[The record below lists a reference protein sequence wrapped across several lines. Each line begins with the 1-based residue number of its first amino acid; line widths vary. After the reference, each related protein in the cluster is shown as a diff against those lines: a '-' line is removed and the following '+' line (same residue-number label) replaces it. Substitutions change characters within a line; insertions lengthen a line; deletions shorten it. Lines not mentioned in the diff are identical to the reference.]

1 MQPPPYG
8 GMVRWTS
15 RVRPVRDAVG
25 SKVSGWLSQQPRVR
39 HGLTLLRRSFDE
51 FRKDHCQQLAAAI
64 SYHVLFS
71 IFPLAITG
79 VGILGLF
86 MQSDAARNTIVDAV
100 LKVVPLTDAG
110 STQLRHLLSSIG
122 GGAGAIGTLGFV
134 GVLWSASGMM
144 AAIRTALNIAWDT
157 DQQRPFFKGKAV
169 DILLLGASF
178 VVVAAA
184 LAVTIVTSV
193 ARRGSGYL
201 PDFVQPLAGPA
212 ASVAAFLIA
221 VAMLFGIFLLLFLYV
236 PAVTTR
242 VREIW
247 PGALLAAVGFEFL
260 QLGFSIYVAH
270 FAHYNKVYGSLG
282 AVVAFLFFVYLAN
295 LVFLFGAEAA
305 SEYPRLP
312 PMATPG
318 GDNPTTS

>member
-1 MQPPPYG
+1 MLPPPYG
-8 GMVRWTS
+8 GMVRWSS
-15 RVRPVRDAVG
+15 RLHGLRNAFG
-25 SKVSGWLSQQPRVR
+25 SKAPAWLSRQPRVR
-39 HGLTLLRRSFDE
+39 HVLTLLRRSFDE

-86 MQSDAARNTIVDAV
+86 MQSDAARNTVVDAV

-110 STQLRHLLSSIG
+110 SKQLHQLLSSIG
-122 GGAGAIGTLGFV
+122 GGAGAVGILGFV

-157 DQQRPFFKGKAV
+157 DQHRPFFRGKAV
-169 DILLLGASF
+169 DLLLLGASF

-201 PDFVQPLAGPA
+201 PSLLQPLAGTA
-212 ASVAAFLIA
+212 ASIGAFLVGA
-221 VAMLFGIFLLLFLYV
+221 AMLFGIFLLLFRYV

-242 VREIW
+242 VRDIW
-247 PGALLAAVGFEFL
+247 PGALLAAIGFELL

-295 LVFLFGAEAA
+295 LTFLFGAEAA

-312 PMATPG
+312 PMAAPA
-318 GDNPTTS
+318 GDNPPTG